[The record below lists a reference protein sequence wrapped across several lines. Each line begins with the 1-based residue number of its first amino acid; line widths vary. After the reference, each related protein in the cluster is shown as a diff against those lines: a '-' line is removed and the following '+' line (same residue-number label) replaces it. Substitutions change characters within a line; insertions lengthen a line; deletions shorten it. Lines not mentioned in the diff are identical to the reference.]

1 MTESARWTCPTCNE
15 IVLTPFC
22 SRCGEQPLVPH
33 DLTLRGLSEKL
44 LHALTSIDARAARS
58 ALCLLRHPGELTL
71 AWVRGARKPYVAPF
85 QLFLI
90 ANVIFF
96 ALQWLTGVT
105 VISSSLDSH
114 LHHQDWRELALSLLT
129 QRLQKTQLSLAQYAP
144 VFDRAIVLNAKSLI
158 GLMAI
163 PFALFLPLVFVRQP
177 RPFMTHAVFSL
188 HFYTFLLL
196 LFCVAMLAAKLS
208 SLLGF
213 GGIESLVVDNVLS
226 TANFVACVAYLYIAI
241 GPVYG
246 TAGAMRGLQAV
257 VLTVA
262 IAAIV
267 LGYRFV
273 LFLITLYAT

>member
-1 MTESARWTCPTCNE
+1 MTDSARWTCPTCNE

-22 SRCGEQPLVPH
+22 SRCGEQQLAPH

-58 ALCLLRHPGELTL
+58 ALRLLRHPGELTL

-96 ALQWLTGVT
+96 ALQWLTGVI

-114 LHHQDWRELALSLLT
+114 LHHQDWSELALSLLT

-144 VFDRAIVLNAKSLI
+144 VFDRAVVLNAKSLI

-177 RPFMTHAVFSL
+177 RPFMTHVVFSL
-188 HFYTFLLL
+188 HLYTFLLL
-196 LFCVAMLAAKLS
+196 LFCVAMLAARLS

-213 GGIESLVVDNVLS
+213 GGIETSVVDNVLS
-226 TANFVACVAYLYIAI
+226 TANFVACAAYLYIAI

-246 TAGAMRGLQAV
+246 TAGAMRWLQAV